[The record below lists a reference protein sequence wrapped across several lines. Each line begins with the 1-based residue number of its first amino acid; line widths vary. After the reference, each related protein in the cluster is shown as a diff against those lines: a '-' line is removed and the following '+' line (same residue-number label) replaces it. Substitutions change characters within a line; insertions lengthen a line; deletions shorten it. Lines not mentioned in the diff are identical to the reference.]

1 MVLQENSELALTEV
15 TLSLAIPVPA
25 LRVTG
30 LSEEGRAPTSQYRNS
45 GQELPAEGCLSWQQ
59 ERERR

>member
-30 LSEEGRAPTSQYRNS
+30 LSEEGSHFSVQERWARAP
-45 GQELPAEGCLSWQQ
+45 C
-59 ERERR
+59 